1 MPLEDLV
8 QDDPVHEAAQPY
20 AEQDAGENGLF
31 RAAPHLSAF
40 TCPTP
45 AGPNDRLQ
53 RRCTTLRGI
62 AAPTSEDDLYGLPL
76 GEFTAARNELEKR
89 LRRDGERERAKEV
102 KALRKPTAPA
112 WALNQLARQRGKEVK
127 RLVAAGER
135 LRTAQEQLIK
145 GGDREELA
153 KAAAEER
160 ELVGELARAAAA
172 IAGEGGVATGTTLD
186 EKLRATL
193 HAAATDEDTAREL
206 LAGRLIREREAV
218 GLFGLVEA
226 PAPDAKPRQKAS
238 ESPKTAAEDDE
249 AKARRQRARELERE
263 LKAATSAEKKAQR
276 SVQSA
281 SRGAATALE
290 RAEAATERL
299 EAAEA
304 EQREAEAALEEAS
317 DEVRRLE
324 EELSRLRD

>member
-1 MPLEDLV
+1 M

-20 AEQDAGENGLF
+20 AEQDAGEEGLF
-31 RAAPHLSAF
+31 RAAPHLSALP
-40 TCPTP
+40 CPEP

-53 RRCTTLRGI
+53 PRCTTLRGI
-62 AAPTSEDDLYGLPL
+62 AAPSSEDDLYGLPL

-89 LRRDGERERAKEV
+89 LRREGERERAKEV

-112 WALNQLARQRGKEVK
+112 WALNQLARQRGKDVK

-153 KAAAEER
+153 EAAAEER
-160 ELVGELARAAAA
+160 ELVGELARAGAA
-172 IAGEGGVATGTTLD
+172 IAGEGGVATGAALD

-206 LAGRLIREREAV
+206 LAGRLTREREAV

-226 PAPDAKPRQKAS
+226 PAPDAKSTPQPKQKAS
-238 ESPKTAAEDDE
+238 GSPKTAAEDDE
-249 AKARRQRARELERE
+249 ARARQQKARELERE